1 MASISAMP
9 MTVFY
14 SLISWDLLITQGSQ
28 LLRKPSCFILKASIV
43 NRCKPGFVALVWCC
57 VRASVPQQFWCYLIS
72 LKSVTALGPT
82 WWKKLRF
89 HCPCKTLCALVTL
102 DQRHLINDQI
112 YLPARA
118 VFLAD
123 SSLPALLFPGA
134 PQMWGRGQVA
144 GRKGALAATSL
155 FLATVFLAGPS
166 ASSESLVLS
175 SQLVTVA
182 LKEGCNPRNRE
193 VHPLQAGG
201 VSVLGDR

>member
-1 MASISAMP
+1 M
-9 MTVFY
+9 
-14 SLISWDLLITQGSQ
+14 
-28 LLRKPSCFILKASIV
+28 
-43 NRCKPGFVALVWCC
+43 
-57 VRASVPQQFWCYLIS
+57 
-72 LKSVTALGPT
+72 
-82 WWKKLRF
+82 RF

-182 LKEGCNPRNRE
+182 LKEGCDPQNRE

-201 VSVLGDR
+201 VCVLGDRWHPGLAPLSATLQTSEAQPGKECRPGLHRHRAFGTSSLG